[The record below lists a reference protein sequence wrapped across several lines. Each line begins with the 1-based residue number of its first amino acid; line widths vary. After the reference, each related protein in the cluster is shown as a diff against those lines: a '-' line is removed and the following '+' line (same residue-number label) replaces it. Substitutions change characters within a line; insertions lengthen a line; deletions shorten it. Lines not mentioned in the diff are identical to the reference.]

1 MRFGADLNAYTT
13 FDETVY
19 QLTVPTDDA
28 RRHAKGLDILR
39 DWAGD
44 VTFDPAEVDK
54 ERGVVLEE
62 WRLGR
67 GAGARIVDKQCAGD
81 VQGLALRR
89 APADR
94 PARDPQERAAR
105 HARTAST
112 RTGIAPT

>member
-1 MRFGADLNAYTT
+1 MRFGADLNAYTS

-19 QLTVPTDDA
+19 QLRSRPTTPELLD
-28 RRHAKGLDILR
+28 KGSTSSR

-44 VTFDPAEVDK
+44 VTFDPAEVEK

-67 GAGARIVDKQCAGD
+67 GARRAHRTTSSCRCFP
-81 VQGLALRR
+81 GLALRR

-94 PARDPQERAAR
+94 QARDHQERQR
-105 HARTAST
+105 DTLQRFY
-112 RTGIAPT
+112 RTGTAPI